1 MNANEKF
8 CLKWNDFESS
18 LSRSFKE
25 LRSEADLID
34 VWLCSEAGEREEAV
48 PVAAHRL
55 VLSACSG
62 VLRRLLRRKSPGP
75 SLAPGVVYLRGVTS
89 QDLHNIVS
97 FMYDGEVSIAQ
108 DQLNSFLAAAEDLQ
122 VKGLTQD
129 KSDNADSQKPTR
141 NSQSNRNKLQH
152 LKPSSSSSRDLSMN
166 QIKQPRMEEHDI
178 QEIKSE
184 PSGYEAS
191 DHGQG
196 ELVELET
203 GQELDYG
210 GGGSEDNYASTGG
223 VGFED
228 QGGVAAAHAEQG
240 GNCAIMPEK
249 CSVDKAVKITGPDPA
264 DLLQYIERND
274 LTGVYQCTI
283 CFNCCHKSRSNV
295 RNHVESKHFP
305 NTFQYRCPLCEHQ
318 CSSQQAL
325 LKHKSQKHR
334 NHKSL
339 V

>member
-75 SLAPGVVYLRGVTS
+75 SLAPGVVYLRGVAS

-129 KSDNADSQKPTR
+129 KSKS
-141 NSQSNRNKLQH
+141 SQSLPKKASTQIPKKATPIITPRPVSQFASNDDDIEEIAAPIKKELFSGPSPASSHQNRLGGAAESQ
-152 LKPSSSSSRDLSMN
+152 LV
-166 QIKQPRMEEHDI
+166 
-178 QEIKSE
+178 
-184 PSGYEAS
+184 GYEDPGDGGAVEFA
-191 DHGQG
+191 DMGDMAGYGEDENFVDTGYQPEGAQG
-196 ELVELET
+196 NKGEIDTRLML
-203 GQELDYG
+203 
-210 GGGSEDNYASTGG
+210 
-223 VGFED
+223 
-228 QGGVAAAHAEQG
+228 
-240 GNCAIMPEK
+240 
-249 CSVDKAVKITGPDPA
+249 
-264 DLLQYIERND
+264 
-274 LTGVYQCTI
+274 
-283 CFNCCHKSRSNV
+283 
-295 RNHVESKHFP
+295 
-305 NTFQYRCPLCEHQ
+305 
-318 CSSQQAL
+318 
-325 LKHKSQKHR
+325 
-334 NHKSL
+334 
-339 V
+339 

>member
-25 LRSEADLID
+25 LRGEADLID
-34 VWLCSEAGEREEAV
+34 VWLCSEAGEREEAA

-62 VLRRLLRRKSPGP
+62 VLRRLLRRQGAGPAPG
-75 SLAPGVVYLRGVTS
+75 LAPGVVYLRGVAS
-89 QDLHNIVS
+89 QDLQNIVS

-129 KSDNADSQKPTR
+129 KSENSNTQKAAR
-141 NSQSNRNKLQH
+141 NRNNYQNH
-152 LKPSSSSSRDLSMN
+152 KPSSSSRNLISH
-166 QIKQPRMEEHDI
+166 QIKQTRIEEQDI

-191 DHGQG
+191 HHPPG
-196 ELVELET
+196 ELVELES

-210 GGGSEDNYASTGG
+210 EQEESYPSTGEAG
-223 VGFED
+223 YED
-228 QGGVAAAHAEQG
+228 QGVATSGYAEQ
-240 GNCAIMPEK
+240 
-249 CSVDKAVKITGPDPA
+249 TG
-264 DLLQYIERND
+264 
-274 LTGVYQCTI
+274 
-283 CFNCCHKSRSNV
+283 KSS
-295 RNHVESKHFP
+295 
-305 NTFQYRCPLCEHQ
+305 
-318 CSSQQAL
+318 
-325 LKHKSQKHR
+325 
-334 NHKSL
+334 
-339 V
+339 

>member
-89 QDLHNIVS
+89 QDLQNIVS

-129 KSDNADSQKPTR
+129 KSKS
-141 NSQSNRNKLQH
+141 SQSLPK
-152 LKPSSSSSRDLSMN
+152 KAST
-166 QIKQPRMEEHDI
+166 QIPKKATPRPVSQFASNDDDIEEI
-178 QEIKSE
+178 AAPIKSE
-184 PSGYEAS
+184 LFSGPSPATTLRPSLPAS
-191 DHGQG
+191 
-196 ELVELET
+196 
-203 GQELDYG
+203 
-210 GGGSEDNYASTGG
+210 
-223 VGFED
+223 
-228 QGGVAAAHAEQG
+228 
-240 GNCAIMPEK
+240 
-249 CSVDKAVKITGPDPA
+249 GPSLISPP
-264 DLLQYIERND
+264 
-274 LTGVYQCTI
+274 TGVSPLFRSKCQRSGSQTPRE
-283 CFNCCHKSRSNV
+283 FLKAGSR
-295 RNHVESKHFP
+295 
-305 NTFQYRCPLCEHQ
+305 
-318 CSSQQAL
+318 
-325 LKHKSQKHR
+325 
-334 NHKSL
+334 
-339 V
+339 

>member
-1 MNANEKF
+1 MSEEKF

-89 QDLHNIVS
+89 QDLQNIVS

-129 KSDNADSQKPTR
+129 NSEIMNNSQKSAR
-141 NSQSNRNKLQH
+141 NSQSQSHKL
-152 LKPSSSSSRDLSMN
+152 SSSFRNPSMN
-166 QIKQPRMEEHDI
+166 HQIKQTKMEEHDI
-178 QEIKSE
+178 QEIKPE
-184 PSGYEAS
+184 PSGYGANLQ
-191 DHGQG
+191 DQG
-196 ELVELET
+196 EVIEFET
-203 GQELDYG
+203 GQELDYADIAEVGYDEQENVADGFVDHRGKSVCKVFG
-210 GGGSEDNYASTGG
+210 GKNCQNYRT
-223 VGFED
+223 
-228 QGGVAAAHAEQG
+228 
-240 GNCAIMPEK
+240 
-249 CSVDKAVKITGPDPA
+249 
-264 DLLQYIERND
+264 
-274 LTGVYQCTI
+274 
-283 CFNCCHKSRSNV
+283 
-295 RNHVESKHFP
+295 
-305 NTFQYRCPLCEHQ
+305 
-318 CSSQQAL
+318 
-325 LKHKSQKHR
+325 
-334 NHKSL
+334 
-339 V
+339 

>member
-89 QDLHNIVS
+89 QDLQNIVS

-129 KSDNADSQKPTR
+129 NSEIMNNSQKSAR
-141 NSQSNRNKLQH
+141 NSQSQSHKL
-152 LKPSSSSSRDLSMN
+152 SSSFRNPSMN
-166 QIKQPRMEEHDI
+166 HQIKQTKMEEHDI
-178 QEIKSE
+178 QEIKPE
-184 PSGYEAS
+184 PSGYGANLQ
-191 DHGQG
+191 DQG
-196 ELVELET
+196 EVIEFET
-203 GQELDYG
+203 GQELDYTDIG
-210 GGGSEDNYASTGG
+210 ELGY
-223 VGFED
+223 ED
-228 QGGVAAAHAEQG
+228 QGNVTDGFVDQRG
-240 GNCAIMPEK
+240 K
-249 CSVDKAVKITGPDPA
+249 SVCKVFG
-264 DLLQYIERND
+264 
-274 LTGVYQCTI
+274 
-283 CFNCCHKSRSNV
+283 
-295 RNHVESKHFP
+295 
-305 NTFQYRCPLCEHQ
+305 
-318 CSSQQAL
+318 
-325 LKHKSQKHR
+325 
-334 NHKSL
+334 
-339 V
+339 